1 MSEGWARPFFAL
13 KGPYYDSLLNPR
25 PLVPS
30 GGAEASRPRLT
41 RGLERL
47 LMIRRLILRPP
58 RSILFLAFVAMTLPN
73 TTARAQDRAMQDRL
87 DRLERDL
94 SMLQRQVYRGAPSP
108 VVSAGSA
115 GAVDTE
121 LRMDRLEAQMR
132 ELTGRVEDAVNGVE
146 QLRRRLEQINTDIDL
161 RFSQGQGQGQVAGQG
176 PPRNLAPNAHA
187 SAGITDS
194 SPAGQLVMRS
204 PSPTANSG
212 GSRLATDPMPPGT
225 LVPPPPDRPG
235 GGGTLTPPGTP
246 PSLRQSGPDALNV
259 ATAGNLRPPSAGE
272 LPAGSA
278 SAQYNAAFGLLKQA
292 DYPAAE
298 EALKTF
304 VAQHPKDAMAGSAQ
318 YWLGETYYTR
328 GRYAEAASAFA
339 EGYKNY
345 PKGSKAADDL
355 LKLGMSLARA
365 NQKQNACLA
374 FAQLDHDFPNA
385 GSSIKEHSLAEKK
398 RLGC

>member
-1 MSEGWARPFFAL
+1 
-13 KGPYYDSLLNPR
+13 
-25 PLVPS
+25 
-30 GGAEASRPRLT
+30 
-41 RGLERL
+41 
-47 LMIRRLILRPP
+47 MIRRLILRPP
-58 RSILFLAFVAMTLPN
+58 RSILFLVFVAMTLPN
-73 TTARAQDRAMQDRL
+73 TAARAQDRAMQDRL

-94 SMLQRQVYRGAPSP
+94 SMMQRQVYRGAPP
-108 VVSAGSA
+108 QVASAGSA
-115 GAVDTE
+115 GAVDAE

-146 QLRRRLEQINTDIDL
+146 QLRRRLEQINSDLDL
-161 RFSQGQGQGQVAGQG
+161 RFSQGQGQGQLQGQM
-176 PPRNLAPNAHA
+176 PPRNSAPSGHA

-194 SPAGQLVMRS
+194 PAGQFAMRG
-204 PSPTANSG
+204 PLPAANSA
-212 GSRLATDPMPPGT
+212 RPRPPADPPPPGT
-225 LVPPPPDRPG
+225 LVPPPPDRLG
-235 GGGTLTPPGTP
+235 GPGTLTPPGIP
-246 PSLRQSGPDALNV
+246 PAATQPVPDTLNV
-259 ATAGNLRPPSAGE
+259 ATAGNFRGE

-278 SAQYNAAFGLLKQA
+278 STQYNAAFGLLKQA

-304 VAQHPKDAMAGSAQ
+304 VAQHPKDALAGSAQ

-345 PKGSKAADDL
+345 PRGTKAADDL

-365 NQKQNACLA
+365 NQKQNACVA
-374 FAQLDHDFPNA
+374 FAQLDHDFPNS
-385 GSSIKEHSLAEKK
+385 GSSIKEHSVAEKK

>member
-1 MSEGWARPFFAL
+1 
-13 KGPYYDSLLNPR
+13 
-25 PLVPS
+25 
-30 GGAEASRPRLT
+30 
-41 RGLERL
+41 
-47 LMIRRLILRPP
+47 MIRRLILRPP
-58 RSILFLAFVAMTLPN
+58 RSILLPAFVLLLASVAMTMPN
-73 TTARAQDRAMQDRL
+73 TAARAQERAMQDRL

-94 SMLQRQVYRGAPSP
+94 SMLQRQVYRGAPSQ

-115 GAVDTE
+115 GAVDAE

-132 ELTGRVEDAVNGVE
+132 ELTGRVEDAVNAAE
-146 QLRRRLEQINTDIDL
+146 QLRRRLEQINSDIDL
-161 RFSQGQGQGQVAGQG
+161 RLSQGPG
-176 PPRNLAPNAHA
+176 PPRNAAPSAHA

-194 SPAGQLVMRS
+194 SPAGQLAMRGLS
-204 PSPTANSG
+204 ATANSPRSG
-212 GSRLATDPMPPGT
+212 PASDPMPPGN
-225 LVPPPPDRPG
+225 LGSPPPARPG
-235 GGGTLTPPGTP
+235 GAGTLTPPGTP
-246 PSLRQSGPDALNV
+246 SGATQPVPDTLNV
-259 ATAGNLRPPSAGE
+259 ATVGNFRPPSASE

-304 VAQHPKDAMAGSAQ
+304 VAQHPKDALAGSAQ

-345 PKGSKAADDL
+345 PRGSKAADDL

-365 NQKQNACLA
+365 NQKQNACVA
-374 FAQLDHDFPNA
+374 FAQLDHDFANP
-385 GSSIKEHSLAEKK
+385 GSSIKEHSVAEKK